1 MNRKYWLDTATKEIR
16 FGPDRRRVR
25 QELEDHILDRMEAA
39 EAKGLSGYEAEKAA
53 VEAMGNPEPVARELG
68 RLHRPWL
75 GYLWRASQVLLV
87 VLALCIAANWKD
99 FQDSRIGPDWA
110 PPEPPQDSSYVWQDL
125 SLGEAGGYHFTV
137 PLLFWEQW
145 DDGTWAGT
153 VILRGSSWRF
163 WERWDAGSILA
174 ARDDRGIAYTC
185 RNYSWEATGETPR
198 FYYNNAVQFSYTSST
213 AELRFSGIPDPGEIQ
228 WLELTI
234 GDETVT
240 ISLEGGGTA

>member
-53 VEAMGNPEPVARELG
+53 VEAMGDPEPVARELG

-75 GYLWRASQVLLV
+75 GYLWRLSQVLLV
-87 VLALCIAANWKD
+87 VLTLCIAANFKD

-110 PPEPPQDSSYVWQDL
+110 PPEPPQDSPYVWHNL

-153 VILRGSSWRF
+153 VILQGSSWRF